1 MLCKRLKAQTV
12 MNLNNEYQKLYSCK
26 TEESRICKILAIYA
40 QRCCLVSMTIFY
52 KNVHTY
58 IYCGKKLVS
67 KVSLT
72 IHVNASF

>member
-58 IYCGKKLVS
+58 TEEKNLYQKFL
-67 KVSLT
+67 
-72 IHVNASF
+72 

>member
-1 MLCKRLKAQTV
+1 MLCKRLKAPTL

-26 TEESRICKILAIYA
+26 TQEREYAKYLQIYA

-58 IYCGKKLVS
+58 TVEKNLYQRFL
-67 KVSLT
+67 
-72 IHVNASF
+72 

>member
-26 TEESRICKILAIYA
+26 TEESRICKIHVLAIYA
-40 QRCCLVSMTIFY
+40 QRCCLVSIPIFY

-58 IYCGKKLVS
+58 TVEKNLYKR
-67 KVSLT
+67 
-72 IHVNASF
+72 HVNAIF